1 MLAVFFGGGGDEEKF
16 KKMPRECM
24 RKREGELIVPS
35 RVCLQCTQDIL
46 IAAGEKKKKH
56 TEDKSNLL
64 LINKPKIE
72 ANTEAD
78 KFGKI

>member
-1 MLAVFFGGGGDEEKF
+1 MESSSFLLAFATLFL
-16 KKMPRECM
+16 
-24 RKREGELIVPS
+24 RKQNLQ
-35 RVCLQCTQDIL
+35 LQCTQDIL

-72 ANTEAD
+72 ANT
-78 KFGKI
+78 

>member
-1 MLAVFFGGGGDEEKF
+1 MESLSFLLAFATLFL
-16 KKMPRECM
+16 RTQN
-24 RKREGELIVPS
+24 LQ
-35 RVCLQCTQDIL
+35 LQCTQDIL
-46 IAAGEKKKKH
+46 IAVGKKKKH

-78 KFGKI
+78 KLGKI